1 MRDASDTTLTN
12 WSKPAMALRGSGVGA
27 CIPAWGTGKR
37 SVRGTVE
44 KGTYI
49 LVAQVIKKRF
59 PAGQA
64 SWRKAKSAKI

>member
-1 MRDASDTTLTN
+1 
-12 WSKPAMALRGSGVGA
+12 MALPGRSVGQGNSVRDTRKP
-27 CIPAWGTGKR
+27 I
-37 SVRGTVE
+37 VRGTVE

-64 SWRKAKSAKI
+64 FWRKAKSAKI